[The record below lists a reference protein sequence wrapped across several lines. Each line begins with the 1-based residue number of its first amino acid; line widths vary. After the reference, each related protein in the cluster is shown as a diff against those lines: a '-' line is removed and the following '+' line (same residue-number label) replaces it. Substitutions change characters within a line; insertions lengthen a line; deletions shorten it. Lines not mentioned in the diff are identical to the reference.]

1 VKAEKNQVMANLV
14 INPYRSAA
22 MKIDT
27 LGVDLSK
34 VGIQLKFIRKNGSKN
49 ACSGE

>member
-1 VKAEKNQVMANLV
+1 MVYLY
-14 INPYRSAA
+14 ILDHFNPYRSAA